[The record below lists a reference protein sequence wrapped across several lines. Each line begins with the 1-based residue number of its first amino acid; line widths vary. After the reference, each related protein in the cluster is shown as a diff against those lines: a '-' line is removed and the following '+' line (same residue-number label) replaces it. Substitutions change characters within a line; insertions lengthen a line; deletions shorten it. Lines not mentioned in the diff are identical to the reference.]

1 MSLLRL
7 TTHPGARC
15 PHPEPM
21 SPLPVARRSHFCLS
35 AATLHYKHHTS
46 VPDALTAARSSG
58 TGVAIIADISGKAGK
73 GGQSDLFL
81 PEMMLLK
88 CV

>member
-7 TTHPGARC
+7 TTHPGVT
-15 PHPEPM
+15 HPRV
-21 SPLPVARRSHFCLS
+21 SRHFCLS
-35 AATLHYKHHTS
+35 AATLCYKHHTP
-46 VPDALTAARSSG
+46 VPDALAAARSSG

-73 GGQSDLFL
+73 GGQSGLFL